1 MRRWSDFE
9 SLTVCLLVWAI
20 TPLVLFWL
28 KSGELRTL
36 SVSGAGFEEL
46 FLDSRDERKVVLVGN
61 MTVESMTLGS
71 RMSVMRSMSCQDL
84 AGPRRAVSAL
94 DWAMP
99 RHRKESSLKTLNWG
113 SKSSLNLEKIQ
124 KISFNNILTLVG
136 TLSITVCHCIA
147 SLFGFHLCGMLSPIE
162 ILTSTNSLF
171 WKDPKSQ
178 PLNHMPY
185 RRPTLIIKA
194 SYTTKKDQD
203 QLTDKFSRAI
213 LLV

>member
-9 SLTVCLLVWAI
+9 SLTVCLLEWAI

-46 FLDSRDERKVVLVGN
+46 CLVSRDERKVVLVGN

-94 DWAMP
+94 DPAMP
-99 RHRKESSLKTLNWG
+99 RHRKNLHLKL
-113 SKSSLNLEKIQ
+113 
-124 KISFNNILTLVG
+124 
-136 TLSITVCHCIA
+136 
-147 SLFGFHLCGMLSPIE
+147 
-162 ILTSTNSLF
+162 
-171 WKDPKSQ
+171 
-178 PLNHMPY
+178 
-185 RRPTLIIKA
+185 
-194 SYTTKKDQD
+194 
-203 QLTDKFSRAI
+203 
-213 LLV
+213 

>member
-1 MRRWSDFE
+1 M
-9 SLTVCLLVWAI
+9 WAI

-36 SVSGAGFEEL
+36 SVSGAGFEEI

-113 SKSSLNLEKIQ
+113 SK
-124 KISFNNILTLVG
+124 V
-136 TLSITVCHCIA
+136 V
-147 SLFGFHLCGMLSPIE
+147 
-162 ILTSTNSLF
+162 
-171 WKDPKSQ
+171 
-178 PLNHMPY
+178 
-185 RRPTLIIKA
+185 
-194 SYTTKKDQD
+194 
-203 QLTDKFSRAI
+203 
-213 LLV
+213 